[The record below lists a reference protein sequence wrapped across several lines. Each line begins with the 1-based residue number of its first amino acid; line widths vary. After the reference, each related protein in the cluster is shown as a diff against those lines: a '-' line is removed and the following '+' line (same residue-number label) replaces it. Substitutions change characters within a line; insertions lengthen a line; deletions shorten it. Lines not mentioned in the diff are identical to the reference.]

1 MKDNISSSSDTGGI
15 SKSKKEKEP
24 AGSRSRRDLVTVNQ
38 KPNKTKLVKI
48 YLFKLLK
55 RKY

>member
-38 KPNKTKLVKI
+38 KSLIRPN
-48 YLFKLLK
+48 
-55 RKY
+55 